1 MTAYFAAFQRPGS
14 RWDPGKGAREQALWA
29 DHARHVD
36 ALFEKGVIVLAG
48 PFADR
53 SGSLVIVEAESASE
67 VRQMF
72 RNDPWAIHDIL
83 RIADVREWTIF
94 LDARQ
99 AR

>member
-1 MTAYFAAFQRPGS
+1 MPALFAAFQQPGS
-14 RWDPGKGAREQALWA
+14 RWDPGRGAREQALW
-29 DHARHVD
+29 DEHARHVD
-36 ALFEKGVIVLAG
+36 ALFERGVIVLAG

-53 SGSLVIVEAESASE
+53 SGSLLIVEADTADE
-67 VRQMF
+67 VREMF
-72 RNDPWAIHDIL
+72 RDDPWAIHDVL